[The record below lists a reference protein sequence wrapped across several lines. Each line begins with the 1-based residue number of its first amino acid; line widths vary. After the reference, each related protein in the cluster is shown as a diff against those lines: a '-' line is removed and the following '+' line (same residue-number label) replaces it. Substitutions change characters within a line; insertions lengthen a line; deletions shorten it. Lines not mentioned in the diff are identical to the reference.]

1 VDAVTKRKKGVLT
14 MKRIASMLL
23 IMLVFAVTVLASE
36 TLPPHPAEVTP
47 DPWPKMVMLGTEKYT
62 IYQPQLE
69 SWNHFDFIANA
80 AVSVQADSSAEPQ
93 FGVITI
99 AAQTLVDRASRTVQ
113 FQNITVSKAF
123 FPSAPGRASVWQ
135 NGFQSMLASG
145 PSSMSLDRLEAALAI
160 KESEIKART
169 VPVMNMPPGFIFS
182 QSTSILINVD
192 GEPVWRRMDGT
203 SCQRLL
209 NSRALIFK
217 EPDTGRVYL
226 HLYDGFLSAP
236 AIHGPWTVA
245 ERLPEGIARLAEQ
258 LGKDRTVDLLQGQAD
273 SETGKFPSLKLK
285 VPQVFVTS
293 VPTELIITNG
303 APDWQPLDGTM
314 LLYVKNTTANIFKD
328 MNNQKTYLLVTGR
341 WFVAPGFSGPWEYLS
356 AKKLPADFSRIPD
369 DSPKENVKASVPG
382 TVQAKEALIAAQ
394 IPQTATV
401 DRTKLTFTP
410 LVNGQPELKPIPNS
424 GMMYVVNAPNP
435 LIMVNQNQWYAL
447 YNGIWFFSTSLHG
460 PWSVASSIPAVIYSI
475 PPSSPLHYVTYVK
488 IYAATPTQIVVGYT
502 PGYLGSVISADGLV
516 IYGTGYTYAPYIS
529 TTVWYAP
536 PVTYGYAANVSYTPW
551 TGWAVG
557 FGFGWGVSSAWG
569 PAPYWGPYGAVYGY
583 HGYAPVYGYHGPAA
597 VWGPGGWAATSGNV
611 YQHWGTT
618 SAVSRS
624 ASGYNA
630 WTGNA
635 WSSKVGMSY
644 NSTNGRISAGQSG
657 TVTNVYNG
665 NTVSGQRGYTY
676 NPTTGVAARGGS
688 VTGTSA
694 TGKQNSAE
702 WGKVAGPGGQTA
714 SGVKINNNYYGDH
727 NGNVYKYN
735 ATTGTAQKYN
745 SNGSWST
752 VDKPTT
758 QSLQSQS
765 NARGMGDSKAAA
777 SSWGSNKWGGGFEKP
792 AVSSPVRTQESGW
805 DRGGSRETGAERSWG
820 GGGFHGGGFHGR
832 R

>member
-1 VDAVTKRKKGVLT
+1 
-14 MKRIASMLL
+14 MKRIASMVLILL
-23 IMLVFAVTVLASE
+23 AFAVTVLASE

-47 DPWPKMVMLGTEKYT
+47 DPWPKTVVIDSVKYT

-69 SWNHFDFIANA
+69 SWNHFDFIAHA
-80 AVSVQADSSAEPQ
+80 AVSVQAAASAEPQ
-93 FGVITI
+93 YGVITI
-99 AAQTLVDRASRTVQ
+99 AAQTLVDRVFRTVQ

-123 FPSAPGRASVWQ
+123 FPSAPEQAAVWQ
-135 NGFQSMLASG
+135 SGFQSMLSRG
-145 PSSMSLDRLEAALAI
+145 SSSMSLDRLEAALAI
-160 KESEIKART
+160 KESEMKGRA
-169 VPVMNMPPGFIFS
+169 VPVMNTPPGFIFL
-182 QSTSILINVD
+182 QRAAILINVD

-217 EPDTGRVYL
+217 DPADGRLYL
-226 HLYDGFLSAP
+226 HLYDGFLTAP
-236 AIHGPWTVA
+236 ALNGPWTVA
-245 ERLPEGIARLAEQ
+245 ERLPAGIAGLAEQ
-258 LGKDRTVDLLQGQAD
+258 LGKERVVDLLQGQAD
-273 SETGKFPSLKLK
+273 PDTKKLPSLKLT
-285 VPQVFVTS
+285 VPQVVVTT
-293 VPTELIITNG
+293 VPTELIITGG

-328 MNNQKTYLLVTGR
+328 MNSQQTYLLVTGR
-341 WFVAPGFSGPWEYLS
+341 WFVAPGFNGPWNYIP
-356 AKKLPADFSRIPD
+356 ANRLPADFLRIPD

-394 IPQTATV
+394 IPQTATI
-401 DRTKLTFTP
+401 DRAKLAFVP
-410 LVNGQPELKPIPNS
+410 EVSGQPELKPIPNT

-435 LIMVNQNQWYAL
+435 LIMINPNQWYAL
-447 YNGIWFFSTSLHG
+447 YNGVWFFSSSLKG
-460 PWSVASSIPAVIYSI
+460 PWSVASSIPATIYSI

-488 IYAATPTQIVVGYT
+488 IYAATPAQVVVGYT
-502 PGYLGSVISADGLV
+502 PGYMGTVISSDGLV
-516 IYGTGYTYAPYIS
+516 VYGTGYIYPAYIG

-557 FGFGWGVSSAWG
+557 FGFGWAVSSAWG
-569 PAPYWGPYGAVYGY
+569 PAPYWGPYGAAYGY
-583 HGYAPVYGYHGPAA
+583 RGYAPVYGYHGPAA

-618 SAVSRS
+618 GAVSRS
-624 ASGYNA
+624 TAGYNA

-644 NSTNGRISAGQSG
+644 NSTNGRISAGQSA

-665 NTVSGQRGYTY
+665 NSISGQRGYTY

-688 VTGTSA
+688 VSGN
-694 TGKQNSAE
+694 KNSAE
-702 WGKVAGPGGQTA
+702 WGKVTGPGGQTA

-735 ATTGTAQKYN
+735 ATTGDAQKYN
-745 SNGSWST
+745 SNGSWGT
-752 VDKPTT
+752 VNKPTT
-758 QSLQSQS
+758 QTLQSQS
-765 NARGMGDSKAAA
+765 TARSMGDSKAAA
-777 SSWGSNKWGGGFEKP
+777 SSWGSNKWGGGFENS
-792 AVSSPVRTQESGW
+792 ARTTPEKSMESGW
-805 DRGGSRETGAERSWG
+805 DRGGSNRNMGSERSWG
-820 GGGFHGGGFHGR
+820 GGGFHGGGHGR